1 MNETLFKQQTLE
13 QLKTVSITCISE
25 HERELMISQPLH
37 LAVEAGSIKAVEML
51 LARSHVANTIRDSD
65 GCLPL
70 HIAVRRGQSRIVKLL
85 INASPSTL
93 FMEDGVGSTPF
104 ESASMNQFC
113 ERMGSFTDDKYA
125 QVGHVNPRAA
135 DRYPDRFNL
144 AHLEKELPGLRN
156 TINSLLKVGKL
167 RKDTKLEKELVRF
180 AETMEEHM
188 RNLQDAPVDVKSE
201 EPENPTDV
209 KDYDATHDVVREALN
224 HVQGQRCL
232 VHVLDVQ
239 KSVDGTLKSSYRQ
252 EKKDVEGDMLAEETE
267 KENKFVEE
275 HAFTYTI

>member
-1 MNETLFKQQTLE
+1 
-13 QLKTVSITCISE
+13 
-25 HERELMISQPLH
+25 MILQPLH

-70 HIAVRRGQSRIVKLL
+70 HIAVRGGQSRIVKLL

-104 ESASMNQFC
+104 ESATINHFR
-113 ERMGSFTDDKYA
+113 ERMGSFTDDNDT
-125 QVGHVNPRAA
+125 QVGPINPREA

-156 TINSLLKVGKL
+156 TINSLLEVGKL

-180 AETMEEHM
+180 AETMEEHL
-188 RNLQDAPVDVKSE
+188 RNLQDAPVDVKLVDSK
-201 EPENPTDV
+201 EPENPIDV
-209 KDYDATHDVVREALN
+209 HDHYVTRDVVREALN

-232 VHVLDVQ
+232 VHVLDAQ
-239 KSVDGTLKSSYRQ
+239 KSVDCSLKSSYRQ
-252 EKKDVEGDMLAEETE
+252 EQKDVNGDMLAEG
-267 KENKFVEE
+267 KERENIFVEE
-275 HAFTYTI
+275 HAFTRSKSFIECMYF

>member
-1 MNETLFKQQTLE
+1 LYTGTQK
-13 QLKTVSITCISE
+13 
-25 HERELMISQPLH
+25 ELTILQPLH
-37 LAVEAGSIKAVEML
+37 LAVEAGAVKAVEML

-70 HIAVRRGQSRIVKLL
+70 HIAVRRGLPRIVKLL

-93 FMEDGVGSTPF
+93 FIEDGVGSTAF
-104 ESASMNQFC
+104 ESATLNHFR
-113 ERMGSFTDDKYA
+113 ERMSSFTGDNMNYA
-125 QVGHVNPRAA
+125 QVGHFNPRNANKQ
-135 DRYPDRFNL
+135 PDRFNL

-156 TINSLLKVGKL
+156 TITSLLELGKL

-180 AETMEEHM
+180 AEKMEEHM
-188 RNLQDAPVDVKSE
+188 RKLRDAPVDVKAVE
-201 EPENPTDV
+201 EQENPTDV
-209 KDYDATHDVVREALN
+209 KDYDATCGVVKEALN

-239 KSVDGTLKSSYRQ
+239 KSVDGSLKSSYRP
-252 EKKDVEGDMLAEETE
+252 EKKYVEGDMLAEGKE

-275 HAFTYTI
+275 HAFT